1 MTDHTTERRPRTFG
15 GVVES
20 VAQLRTLYRRPMK
33 EVAEKKQDHLPPW
46 IRVTIEAS
54 RFAFLAT
61 AGPDGSV
68 TVSPRG
74 GTDGF
79 VAVLDERHLALPD
92 YPGNN
97 LTDSLTNIV
106 VNPHVGLIFV
116 IPGRNETIRVDG
128 DAWVT
133 TDPDVLAACEA
144 VGGRTPEDGHRRR
157 GPRDVLPLPGVVPT
171 GRPVERRRRGVP
183 TPALDYGDF
192 VRDALDPA
200 EWPAWAQP
208 GATD

>member
-61 AGPDGSV
+61 SGLDGSV

-128 DAWVT
+128 DAWVV

-144 VGGRTPEDGHRRR
+144 VGGR
-157 GPRDVLPLPGVVPT
+157 
-171 GRPVERRRRGVP
+171 RPKTAIVIEIRETFFHCPASFQRADLWNGETWRP
-183 TPALDYGDF
+183 DAALDYGDF